1 MESNLEGIY
10 MMQRKLGKNI
20 DNKTWHDII
29 KIPSVLVKEL
39 KGGIYM
45 NRDEIL
51 ARSKKENLLNDER
64 ERYIQKSANQNSYF
78 AVIIIFAIL
87 SIILFIQKLI
97 TGGAFADYRVF
108 SLALLIAM
116 IGQSGTVYYYNREK
130 KVYLLCTILG
140 IIGAIAGMA
149 SIVGSGMGWF

>member
-1 MESNLEGIY
+1 MESNLEGLYI
-10 MMQRKLGKNI
+10 MQRKLGKNI

-29 KIPSVLVKEL
+29 KVPSILVKKL

-78 AVIIIFAIL
+78 AVIIIFAIF

-116 IGQSGTVYYYNREK
+116 IGQSGTVYYYNRDK
-130 KVYLLCTILG
+130 KVYLICTILE

>member
-78 AVIIIFAIL
+78 AVIIIFAIF